1 MYGSSRDYDFL
12 PPQSTGDVQIFNS
25 TGIANTQWQT
35 WNKPPG
41 TTMVYMWGVGGGGG
55 GGGGFTRASGVAGCG
70 GGGGGS
76 SGAASALFFAHYLPD
91 VLRVSVGAGGAGGA
105 ANLSGASGVSSYIAS
120 GVGLTA
126 GTAIPNLILQSDS
139 SPPGGGGGGGSS
151 TVGSAG
157 FPSNIATA
165 ASIGH
170 WYFSSI
176 FYKFQVGLTG
186 TIGGSQTGTQPG
198 AITTQFSLNSTG
210 PGTGGGGVTTFPTE
224 VSGGPIS
231 LTSTFE
237 GPDFTFSP
245 ASSYV
250 VGGLGGGGNGVNGI
264 TRFKPFFSFGGTGG
278 GGANAVAGG
287 EGGKGGIG
295 SGGGGGGAGTTGGR
309 GGNGGD
315 GLVVII
321 SW

>member
-1 MYGSSRDYDFL
+1 
-12 PPQSTGDVQIFNS
+12 
-25 TGIANTQWQT
+25 
-35 WNKPPG
+35 
-41 TTMVYMWGVGGGGG
+41 MVYMWCVGGGGG

-70 GGGGGS
+70 GGSGGS

-91 VLRVSVGAGGAGGA
+91 VLRVSVGVGGTGGS
-105 ANLSGASGVSSYIAS
+105 ANNSGTFGVSSYIAS

-139 SPPGGGGGGGSS
+139 SPPGGGGVGGSTS
-151 TVGSAG
+151 VGTGGYSGA
-157 FPSNIATA
+157 ITTA
-165 ASIGH
+165 VSIGH

-176 FYKFQVGLTG
+176 FYKFQVGLSG
-186 TIGGSQTGTQPG
+186 VVGGSQTGANPG
-198 AITTQFSLNSTG
+198 SVTNQFSLNSTG
-210 PGTGGGGVTTFPTE
+210 PGTGGGGVTSLPFE

-250 VGGLGGGGNGVNGI
+250 AGGVLGGGNGVNGI